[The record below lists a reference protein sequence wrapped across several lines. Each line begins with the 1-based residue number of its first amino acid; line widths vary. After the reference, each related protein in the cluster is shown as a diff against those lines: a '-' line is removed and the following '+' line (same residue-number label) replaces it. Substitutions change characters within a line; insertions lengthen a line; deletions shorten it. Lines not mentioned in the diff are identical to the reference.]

1 MTKLAKWTALI
12 LVVLLVPATA
22 AALLPAAAVAQ
33 AEEEYDLDL
42 PGSGGDQTTPAN
54 STPTDTSGVDDDGG
68 FPVLG
73 IVLFAAAGV
82 AVGLALWRL
91 AVGRRL
97 EEAGEPPD
105 DSS

>member
-12 LVVLLVPATA
+12 LVVLLVPAIP
-22 AALLPAAAVAQ
+22 AALLPAAASAQ
-33 AEEEYDLDL
+33 GAEEEYDLDL

-54 STPTDTSGVDDDGG
+54 STPADTSAADDDDG

-91 AVGRRL
+91 AVGRRMD
-97 EEAGEPPD
+97 ESSD
-105 DSS
+105 DSP